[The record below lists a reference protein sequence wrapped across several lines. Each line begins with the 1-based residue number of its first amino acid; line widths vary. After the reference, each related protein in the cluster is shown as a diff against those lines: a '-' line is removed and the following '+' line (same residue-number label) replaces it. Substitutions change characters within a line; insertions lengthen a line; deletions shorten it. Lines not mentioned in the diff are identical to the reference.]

1 MIIFLTGGTGFVGKR
16 FLKLASDRGHFVY
29 AVSRKKKHKNKNNI
43 KWLKGELDDDWKKFI
58 KKSDVIVHLAAKG
71 VRSNSNKD
79 SYEVIDFNV
88 KKSFRLILQ
97 ALKNNCRNFVIA
109 STSSEYSN
117 NGMCNDKKLSIS
129 SKRGFSNLYSLSKIV
144 FTDIIKK
151 ISSRTNSNFRIMRI
165 FPTYGIGENK
175 NRLFPKIKRL
185 AKKGKNMI
193 IENPYEHRDFT
204 DVDYVAKV
212 LLDACKFNKKRKF
225 EIFHVSSTKPISIKE
240 FSEKIWKKYKATG
253 KLIFKNQNKK
263 YKRHVSST
271 QSIWKLTNE
280 Q

>member
-16 FLKLASDRGHFVY
+16 FLKLASERGHFVY
-29 AVSRKKKHKNKNNI
+29 AVSRKKKHKNNNNI

-88 KKSFRLILQ
+88 RKSLNLILY

-117 NGMCNDKKLSIS
+117 NGLCNNEKLSIK
-129 SKRGFSNLYSLSKIV
+129 SKREFSNLYSLSKIV

-151 ISSRTNSNFRIMRI
+151 ISRVTNSNFRIMRI
-165 FPTYGIGENK
+165 FPTYGIGEYK
-175 NRLFPKIKRL
+175 DRLFPKIKRL

-193 IENPYEHRDFT
+193 IENPYEYRDFT

-225 EIFHVSSTKPISIKE
+225 EIFHVSSNKPISIKE

-263 YKRHVSST
+263 YRRHVSSS

>member
-1 MIIFLTGGTGFVGKR
+1 
-16 FLKLASDRGHFVY
+16 
-29 AVSRKKKHKNKNNI
+29 
-43 KWLKGELDDDWKKFI
+43 
-58 KKSDVIVHLAAKG
+58 
-71 VRSNSNKD
+71 
-79 SYEVIDFNV
+79 
-88 KKSFRLILQ
+88 
-97 ALKNNCRNFVIA
+97 
-109 STSSEYSN
+109 
-117 NGMCNDKKLSIS
+117 
-129 SKRGFSNLYSLSKIV
+129 
-144 FTDIIKK
+144 
-151 ISSRTNSNFRIMRI
+151 MRI
-165 FPTYGIGENK
+165 FPSYGVGENK

-193 IENPYEHRDFT
+193 IENPYEYRDFT

-225 EIFHVSSTKPISIKE
+225 EIFHVSSTKPTSIKE

>member
-1 MIIFLTGGTGFVGKR
+1 MIIFLTGGTGFIGRR
-16 FLKLASDRGHFVY
+16 FLKLASDKGHFIY
-29 AVSRKKKHKNKNNI
+29 AVSRKKNKNKNNI

-58 KKSDVIVHLAAKG
+58 KKSDVLVHLAAKG
-71 VRSNSNKD
+71 VRSNNKKD
-79 SYEVIDFNV
+79 SYQVIDLNV
-88 KKSFRLILQ
+88 KKSFSLILQ
-97 ALKNNCRNFVIA
+97 ALNNNCRNFVIA
-109 STSSEYSN
+109 STSSEYAY
-117 NGMCNDKKLSIS
+117 NGMCNNKKLNIR

-165 FPTYGIGENK
+165 FPSYGIGENK

-185 AKKGKNMI
+185 AKNGKNMI
-193 IENPYEHRDFT
+193 IENSYEYRDFT

-212 LLDACKFNKKRKF
+212 LLDACKFNEKKKF
-225 EIFHVSSTKPISIKE
+225 EIFHISSIKPTSIKE
-240 FSEKIWKKYKATG
+240 FSEKLWKKYKASG

-271 QSIWKLTNE
+271 QSIWRLTNE